1 MTTSCAIA
9 FISLGSNLGDRAAN
23 LLLAIRGMIEA
34 GLEVERLSRIYET
47 EPVETFAQPAF
58 LNLVAALRCSKFS
71 NAEDVMRTLL
81 DVEAALGR
89 TRGTAPDT
97 LKAPRV
103 IDLDLLMIGNQTSNT
118 ALLQLPHPRFHRRR
132 FVLVPLAELAPQ
144 LVHPTL
150 NKTVAELLQEL
161 DDAAEVKLWPS
172 A

>member
-1 MTTSCAIA
+1 
-9 FISLGSNLGDRAAN
+9 
-23 LLLAIRGMIEA
+23 MIEA
-34 GLEVERLSRIYET
+34 GFEVERLSRIYET

-71 NAEDVMRTLL
+71 SAEDLMRRLL
-81 DVEAALGR
+81 DVETSLGR
-89 TRGTAPDT
+89 TRETPPDM

-103 IDLDLLMIGNQTSNT
+103 IDLDLLMMGNHTSNT

-150 NKTVAELLQEL
+150 NKTVAELLEEL